1 MSKSNQP
8 NSSKSSLLRRLPHL
22 AEGRTHSI
30 ANHMIAKKDYLG
42 SKKNKDQKII
52 KVSSQNS
59 ISVNKDLMDLEH
71 KSIEIG
77 EGSAGIYQG
86 LSDDFAN
93 MSINKAQT
101 TSAQSHLTQSHSA
114 PQTAPFPSSFNPT
127 KTNDPNKTIGS

>member
-22 AEGRTHSI
+22 VEGRTHSI

-42 SKKNKDQKII
+42 SKKNKDQTII

-86 LSDDFAN
+86 LSDGFAN
-93 MSINKAQT
+93 MSIQGKT
-101 TSAQSHLTQSHSA
+101 SSAQSHLAQSHSA